1 MLPRSF
7 HRYKNTLSEEFG
19 VEICCRD
26 GDYAYFIKNPEIL
39 GDHRIPQWLL
49 KTLSVSERLRECI
62 SLKNRIRLEYVPSGG
77 RKLEVVISAM
87 QKDRKMNYKYQRYGS
102 AERKSMEAGVCGLV
116 LYNQRWYI
124 LGEFDDRKRYTF
136 ALDRIW
142 DPEVSDA
149 VFVADTTFDVNQYFS
164 EFYGIYNSG
173 RETTNIVLRAFD
185 DEPYYMRDLPIHP
198 SQKEIGIGDGYADF
212 AAADTTGDGNYDT
225 YAYDSNGDGYVDFVG
240 QDTDGDGNIDVGVAD
255 TNHDGYADTYAADTT
270 GDGNP
275 DTYGFDYDEDGE
287 IDEYGIDEDG
297 DGDIDYY
304 TDDIDDDV
312 FDDF

>member
-1 MLPRSF
+1 MNKGQFRACKWLLELLMKKKSMKMADICKAWSKERGLSGGLEMLPRSF

-142 DPEVSDA
+142 DPEVSEA

-212 AAADTTGDGNYDT
+212 MINVRPNNELM
-225 YAYDSNGDGYVDFVG
+225 AYILSKKNRLKVLSPEPIVQEIKGAVESVSNLY
-240 QDTDGDGNIDVGVAD
+240 QK
-255 TNHDGYADTYAADTT
+255 
-270 GDGNP
+270 
-275 DTYGFDYDEDGE
+275 
-287 IDEYGIDEDG
+287 
-297 DGDIDYY
+297 
-304 TDDIDDDV
+304 
-312 FDDF
+312 